1 MTLFIPQ
8 VKGMLAKAVNQ
19 GLNKKEI
26 NDLVR
31 QAMDSTVLNRS
42 DRAKLNDLKK
52 SLEEDGLKVRAV
64 DAKAVEDAIAL
75 QKVLEES
82 GATPAEVMV

>member
-1 MTLFIPQ
+1 
-8 VKGMLAKAVNQ
+8 MLAKAVNQ

-26 NDLVR
+26 NDIVR
-31 QAMDSTVLNRS
+31 QAMDSTVLSRP
-42 DRAKLNDLKK
+42 DRAKLQDLKK

-64 DAKAVEDAIAL
+64 DPAAVEEAIAL

-82 GATPAEVMV
+82 GATPEEVNTSRIEQ